1 MKSRRSRN
9 YIRLFVKG
17 FIFLVLLFF
26 FLHFYFFQEF
36 KDYLDAKT
44 TFFASIEKRSQIKLP
59 HIIVC
64 TGPQI
69 KILPEY
75 NVHNSSFYQSVI
87 PSAAKYNLT
96 MKQLFEKLTYIPNTD
111 YDIYQNGQKLQLGK
125 NILGEFYYTE
135 IQMILSFGGICS
147 LITTNATQK
156 SFGSLELFTK
166 SKNPSLFFVRFVDSN
181 YWHEIVYYEWKY
193 FVPIQHLLYVYQT
206 QSIKYRFSIGNNVKL
221 LIFCHISSTFLI
233 GLKETDM
240 LEGIE
245 NREECMNKLL
255 KQSNCS
261 ETCAPLVFNFLK
273 FEQCKEPEDYL
284 CMWNH
289 SKSVKQEMYETCFQ
303 NSFIT
308 QYPSKFLRGA
318 SGVAKPYFG
327 SVAISFDY
335 ISPRVELSTE
345 RYIIGVTDFIGSVGG
360 SLGLFLGFS
369 IFTYTS
375 DMIDGILQKFKV

>member
-1 MKSRRSRN
+1 MELPAN
-9 YIRLFVKG
+9 
-17 FIFLVLLFF
+17 
-26 FLHFYFFQEF
+26 
-36 KDYLDAKT
+36 
-44 TFFASIEKRSQIKLP
+44 ASIAPASIYR
-59 HIIVC
+59 IV
-64 TGPQI
+64 
-69 KILPEY
+69 
-75 NVHNSSFYQSVI
+75 HS
-87 PSAAKYNLT
+87 SAAPALLNAADFIYGNLSNGDDGFA
-96 MKQLFEKLTYIPNTD
+96 LVEGSPTD
-111 YDIYQNGQKLQLGK
+111 FVILDIIGDWNGDPGS
-125 NILGEFYYTE
+125 GWDVA
-135 IQMILSFGGICS
+135 G
-147 LITTNATQK
+147 TTNATQK